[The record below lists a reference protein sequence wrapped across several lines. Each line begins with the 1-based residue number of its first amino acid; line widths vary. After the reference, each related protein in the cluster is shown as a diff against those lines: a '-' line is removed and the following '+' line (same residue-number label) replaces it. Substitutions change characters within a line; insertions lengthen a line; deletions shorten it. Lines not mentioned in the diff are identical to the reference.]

1 MEEKIKKMEKSG
13 KIRLLSGARLL
24 LCAALAAAALCGCSA
39 SPGGA
44 KGPEPSGG
52 QTASTGAEP
61 VKLEQ
66 YLLKNRGIAYDQS
79 DYPKLVG
86 GEGIIDL
93 TSEFDCNV
101 DHSYSTDINDIVV
114 SGGKL
119 YLANLNTPSFNG
131 QSLWQAGV
139 LPGSDVVSWHMTY
152 DGEMGSLYLKGGAG
166 YKVSARPFSAL
177 PLDSAQSTLFAKVY
191 RYAADGK
198 TLEDHTAE
206 FLNAHKV
213 YTNGGPTIVFIGEQV
228 YLLFPAQY
236 LDPDT
241 TGWNWYRDMGWRE
254 YIAFDLDLSA
264 IGGETPIRLFNC
276 NILTTDRAFYEL
288 YYASEPLDDSDAEAQ
303 LAPDGSVSPYFP
315 SATHPNCP
323 MALRR
328 ITLLTDFY
336 TDIRCISAGSVITDD
351 YTILPIK
358 DIITEGYGD
367 YDSYSPVSFG
377 TIR

>member
-1 MEEKIKKMEKSG
+1 MQQHKKHK
-13 KIRLLSGARLL
+13 RLST
-24 LCAALAAAALCGCSA
+24 AALALSAVLALCLLPGCSQ
-39 SPGGA
+39 
-44 KGPEPSGG
+44 SGG
-52 QTASTGAEP
+52 GQNASTGAEP
-61 VKLEQ
+61 TTLEQ

-86 GEGIIDL
+86 AENAIDL

-101 DHSYSTDINDIVV
+101 DHSYSTDINDIVIT
-114 SGGKL
+114 GDRL

-131 QSLWQAGV
+131 QSLWQAGT
-139 LPGSDVVSWHMTY
+139 LPGSNVVSWHLTY
-152 DGEMGSLYLKGGAG
+152 DGEMGTLYLKGGAA
-166 YKVSARPFSAL
+166 YKISANPFSAQ
-177 PLDSAQSTLFAKVY
+177 PLDSAQSALFSKVY

-198 TLEDHTAE
+198 TLEDCTAE
-206 FLNAHKV
+206 FLSADKV
-213 YTNGGPTIVFIGEQV
+213 YNNGGPTVVFIGEKV
-228 YLLFPAQY
+228 SLLFPAQY
-236 LDPDT
+236 LDPTT

-276 NILTTDRAFYEL
+276 NILMTDRAFYEL
-288 YYASEPLDDSDAEAQ
+288 YYTSAPLDNSDAAAQ

-323 MALRR
+323 IALRK

-336 TDIRCISAGSVITDD
+336 TDVRCLSAGFVITDD
-351 YTILPIK
+351 YTVLPIQ

-367 YDSYSPVSFG
+367 YDRYSPTSFD
-377 TIR
+377 TIW

>member
-1 MEEKIKKMEKSG
+1 MKKSG
-13 KIRLLSGARLL
+13 RKKVCIRLL
-24 LCAALAAAALCGCSA
+24 LCAALVAMALCGCSDSSNGTA
-39 SPGGA
+39 
-44 KGPEPSGG
+44 GPTGW
-52 QTASTGAEP
+52 QNASTGAEP
-61 VKLEQ
+61 VNLEQ
-66 YLLKNRGIAYDQS
+66 HLLKNRGIAFDQS

-86 GEGIIDL
+86 AEGIINIA
-93 TSEFDCNV
+93 SEFDCNV

-114 SGGKL
+114 SDGKL

-139 LPGSDVVSWHMTY
+139 LPGSDVVAWHLTY

-166 YKVSARPFSAL
+166 YKVSAKPFSAL

-206 FLNAHKV
+206 FLNADKV

-228 YLLFPAQY
+228 SLLFPAQY

-241 TGWNWYRDMGWRE
+241 TEWNWYRDMGWRE

-264 IGGETPIRLFNC
+264 IGGEHPIRLFNC
-276 NILTTDRAFYEL
+276 NILMTDRSFYEL
-288 YYASEPLDDSDAEAQ
+288 YYASKPLNNSDAEAQ

-323 MALRR
+323 MALRK
-328 ITLLTDFY
+328 ITMLSDFY
-336 TDIRCISAGSVITDD
+336 SDVRCISSGYIITND

-367 YDSYSPVSFG
+367 YDHYSPTSFY
-377 TIR
+377 TVW